1 MNKGIVLVGLC
12 LSSLV
17 FGASAA
23 MHPTMENSLIAV
35 CKAATQ
41 DNLYKFNRTIKEYR
55 INKKNVFPN
64 LVCNGQQFHDFALAQ
79 GSTKVANK
87 IARYTSAIN
96 LEQAIASKRTADN
109 NYSVTF

>member
-1 MNKGIVLVGLC
+1 MKTGIVLTGIY

-17 FGASAA
+17 FSATAA
-23 MHPTMENSLIAV
+23 MHPTIENSLIAV

-41 DNLYKFNRTIKEYR
+41 DNLYKFNRTVKENR

-79 GSTKVANK
+79 GSTKVADK
-87 IARYTSAIN
+87 IARYTSATD
-96 LEQAIASKRTADN
+96 LEQAIALNRTADN
-109 NYSVTF
+109 RYIVTF